1 MKQKTY
7 FIEEI
12 NQNELISKTHKKIF
26 DVLKYTEYLLILV
39 HIVNGCVSICSIAPL
54 VSIPVDS
61 NISTIKFF

>member
-39 HIVNGCVSICSIAPL
+39 HIVNGCVSICSIASL

-61 NISTIKFF
+61 SISTIKFF

>member
-26 DVLKYTEYLLILV
+26 DVLNIL
-39 HIVNGCVSICSIAPL
+39 SICL
-54 VSIPVDS
+54 
-61 NISTIKFF
+61 F